1 MSDASDVTRSM
12 EATGA
17 VAASYA
23 ERRRRAR
30 PSGWWGVSLL
40 ICTEAALFGTVIAS
54 YFYLQAQV
62 PAWPPP
68 GVDKPIVTWPLVL
81 TGVLLATS
89 VPLFLA
95 ARAAKRGRTRATWLL
110 LALALLVQCGYIAG
124 QALLFVDDYHKSHPT
139 ENAYTSI
146 YFTLV
151 GAHGAHVAVG
161 MALIGFLLVRLAWGL
176 TNYRVIA
183 VRVVTLYWLFVNVIA
198 IPVVLTQVSPSL

>member
-23 ERRRRAR
+23 ARRRRAR

-40 ICTEAALFGTVIAS
+40 ICTEAALFGTMIAS

-62 PAWPPP
+62 PVWPPP

-95 ARAAKRGRTRATWLL
+95 ARAAKRGHTRATWLL
-110 LALALLVQCGYIAG
+110 LALALLVQCAYIGG

-139 ENAYTSI
+139 ENSYTSI

-151 GAHGAHVAVG
+151 GLHAAHVVVG
-161 MALIGFLLVRLAWGL
+161 MALIAFLLARLLSGL
-176 TNYRVIA
+176 TNYRVVGVRAVALYWYFVNLIA
-183 VRVVTLYWLFVNVIA
+183 V
-198 IPVVLTQVSPSL
+198 PVVLTQVSPSL

>member
-23 ERRRRAR
+23 ARRRRAR

-40 ICTEAALFGTVIAS
+40 ICTEAALFGTMIAS

-62 PAWPPP
+62 PEWPPP

-95 ARAAKRGRTRATWLL
+95 ARAAKRGRTRATWLM
-110 LALALLVQCGYIAG
+110 LALALLVQCAYIGG
-124 QALLFVDDYHKSHPT
+124 QALLFVDDYNKSHPT

-151 GAHGAHVAVG
+151 GLHAAHVIVG
-161 MALIGFLLVRLAWGL
+161 MALIAFLLFRLLSGL
-176 TNYRVIA
+176 TNYRLVG
-183 VRVVTLYWLFVNVIA
+183 VRVVALYWYFVNLIA
-198 IPVVLTQVSPSL
+198 VPVVLTQVSPSL